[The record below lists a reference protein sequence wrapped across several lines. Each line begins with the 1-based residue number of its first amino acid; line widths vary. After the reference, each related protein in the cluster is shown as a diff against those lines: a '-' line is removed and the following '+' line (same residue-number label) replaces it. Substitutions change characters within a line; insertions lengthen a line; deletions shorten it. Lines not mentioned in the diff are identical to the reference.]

1 MNSGLAD
8 WRSEMH
14 VNFHMAFLFLS
25 DEMFVYDC
33 SSLHFLL
40 LSSLLL
46 YYLVHRRPRYLCD
59 SRSVN
64 FLPRHMVD
72 LKFKK
77 RSLQYMIKQVRV
89 RRAQIIVRYWS
100 EDLQAPR

>member
-25 DEMFVYDC
+25 DEMFLYDC
-33 SSLHFLL
+33 SSPHFLL

-46 YYLVHRRPRYLCD
+46 PCVHRRPRFLCD

-72 LKFKK
+72 LEFKK
-77 RSLQYMIKQVRV
+77 RSLQYMIKHIRV
-89 RRAQIIVRYWS
+89 RRAQLIVRYWS